1 MRWLKIQKLEYLEND
16 TLRFYETRKFLKMC
30 LSDDTSYCF
39 AAEITF
45 TFPYSNDY
53 TIDVKIAVSLF

>member
-1 MRWLKIQKLEYLEND
+1 MLRTTHNVSMKQKN
-16 TLRFYETRKFLKMC
+16 FLTC
-30 LSDDTSYCF
+30 ASDDTSYRF

-45 TFPYSNDY
+45 KFPYSNDY